1 MKKSIQSVALSVFIL
16 AVSGLTL
23 PKLALAQAEKVLQRK
38 DMHGQTV
45 QMPYISYAEFH
56 DISASKGQKEISS
69 KSLRDTTNLARG
81 GQVVL
86 QELLS
91 VSSLDEVI
99 RILGQSKTIDRDE
112 FPDEGWAA
120 TLQYEGGTM
129 FDYQKF
135 EDGTIALLELQL
147 WGSDWSLKVGE
158 KELRPGMKIDSLS
171 PVVRQSIQ
179 EGSYPKG
186 ANVDGIGSIHIAK
199 PGTAKGGNVTLLQ
212 NGKAEITVHV
222 NTESGT
228 VEVVRFARL
237 GPW

>member
-1 MKKSIQSVALSVFIL
+1 MKKLVQPVALSVVIL
-16 AVSGLTL
+16 ALSGLTL
-23 PKLALAQAEKVLQRK
+23 PKLTLAQTEKVLQRK

-45 QMPYISYAEFH
+45 PTPYISYDEFRN
-56 DISASKGQKEISS
+56 ISASKEQKAVSS
-69 KSLRDTTNLARG
+69 KSLQNTTDPARG

-91 VSSLDEVI
+91 VSSLDELI
-99 RILGQSKTIDRDE
+99 RILGEPKTIDRDE
-112 FPDEGWAA
+112 FPDGGWAA

-147 WGSDWSLKVGE
+147 WSSDWSLEVGE
-158 KELRPGMKIDSLS
+158 KELHPGMKIDSLS
-171 PVVRQSIQ
+171 SVVRQSIQ
-179 EGSYPKG
+179 KGSYPKG

-199 PGTAKGGNVTLLQ
+199 PGTTKGGNVTLLQ

-222 NTESGT
+222 DTESGT
-228 VEVVRFARL
+228 IEVVRFARL